1 MTIYS
6 YSNPINT
13 SVDAG
18 HPGVIEPERAVE
30 VVGKSQQCKCCA
42 MFSLKPEGIVY
53 HITTKTPYNDDIE
66 LLKPNQ
72 H

>member
-18 HPGVIEPERAVE
+18 HPGAIEPERAVE
-30 VVGKSQQCKCCA
+30 YHMDGDSSRYTLNHNGESVVVQC
-42 MFSLKPEGIVY
+42 SV
-53 HITTKTPYNDDIE
+53 
-66 LLKPNQ
+66 
-72 H
+72 